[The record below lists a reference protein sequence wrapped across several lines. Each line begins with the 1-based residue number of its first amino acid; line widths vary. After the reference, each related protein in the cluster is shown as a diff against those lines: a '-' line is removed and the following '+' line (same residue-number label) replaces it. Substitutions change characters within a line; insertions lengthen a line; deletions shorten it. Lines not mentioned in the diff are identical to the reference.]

1 MLKNISPRIE
11 LLETPAKLFSA
22 DWKGYLF
29 VRIIGTEKLSVIQ
42 ISYII
47 INDNEYLE
55 TPVSCFRI
63 STTN

>member
-11 LLETPAKLFSA
+11 LLETPAKLFST